1 MIFSSYQ
8 RYKDGNRDFYS
19 HFSVIFEIKKK
30 FLIVFVRLILR
41 KVRVGRFVGPRREID
56 IKDEFDM
63 MAILKGLAEADL
75 GLLQHPRRS
84 TL

>member
-8 RYKDGNRDFYS
+8 RYKDGNRDFCG
-19 HFSVIFEIKKK
+19 HFSVIFETKKQ

-41 KVRVGRFVGPRREID
+41 KVGVGRFIGPRREIN

-63 MAILKGLAEADL
+63 MAILKGLAEAGL

-84 TL
+84 AL